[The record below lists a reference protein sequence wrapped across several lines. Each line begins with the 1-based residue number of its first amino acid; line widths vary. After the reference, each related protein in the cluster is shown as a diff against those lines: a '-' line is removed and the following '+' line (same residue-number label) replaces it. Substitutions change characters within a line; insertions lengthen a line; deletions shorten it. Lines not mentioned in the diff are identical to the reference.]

1 MFGSNLSFGLFSLG
15 WLLFGE
21 AVRRTRTYPRGA
33 AVLLM
38 VGSVLAFFP
47 FPFTAIPFGLA
58 VAWMGLS
65 LLSGRGT
72 PAEQPAR
79 VQ

>member
-15 WLLFGE
+15 WLLLG
-21 AVRRTRTYPRGA
+21 GSA
-33 AVLLM
+33 ADLYVSARLVVLLM

-58 VAWMGLS
+58 VAWIGLS